1 MTRIAVIHATILSH
15 QPIAD
20 AFQQLWP
27 QAVTTNFTDD
37 SLSADLAA
45 SGDLNENIF
54 RRIADLTAYAI
65 NCGAQGILFSCSG
78 FGAAID
84 AAKADLDIPVLKP
97 DEAMIDDALSS
108 GPRIAGLATFLPTIS
123 SLRSQLELAATRRN
137 LSPRIQLAYVPGA
150 LEALQA
156 GRPQAHDALIL
167 QAAKELSGYDVLV
180 LAQFSMARVY
190 TAVSRAI
197 DQPVLTSPH
206 SAVSRLRSF
215 YVDD

>member
-1 MTRIAVIHATILSH
+1 MTRIAIIHATILSH

-27 QAVTTNFTDD
+27 QAITTNLTDD
-37 SLSADLAA
+37 SLSTDLAA
-45 SGDLNENIF
+45 SGNLNENIF
-54 RRIADLTAYAI
+54 RRIADLTAYTI
-65 NCGAQGILFSCSG
+65 NCGAQGVLFSCSG

-84 AAKADLDIPVLKP
+84 AAKRDLDIPVLKP

-123 SLRSQLELAATRRN
+123 SLRSQLELAAARRN
-137 LSPRIQLAYVPGA
+137 LSPHIQLTYVPGA
-150 LEALQA
+150 LEALQ
-156 GRPQAHDALIL
+156 GGQWRTHDDLIL
-167 QAAKELSGYDVLV
+167 QAAMKLSAYDVLV

-190 TAVSRAI
+190 TAVSRAT
-197 DQPVLTSPH
+197 DRPVLTSPH
-206 SAVSRLRSF
+206 SAVRRLRSF

>member
-15 QPIAD
+15 QPIAE
-20 AFQQLWP
+20 AFQRLWP
-27 QAVTTNFTDD
+27 EAITTNLTDD

-54 RRIADLTAYAI
+54 SRIADLVGYAV

-84 AAKADLDIPVLKP
+84 AARQDLDIPVLKP
-97 DEAMIDDALSS
+97 DEAMIDDTLSS
-108 GPRIAGLATFLPTIS
+108 GTRIAGLATFLPTVR
-123 SLRSQLELAATRRN
+123 SLRTQLELAAARRN
-137 LSPRIQLAYVPGA
+137 LSPRIQLTYVPGA
-150 LEALQA
+150 LKALQS
-156 GRPQAHDALIL
+156 GRLQEHDALIL

-180 LAQFSMARVY
+180 LAQFSMARAY
-190 TAVSRAI
+190 TAIRRAT
-197 DQPVLTSPH
+197 DRPVLTSPH